1 MAHIPQSMVMSS
13 QSEEDVQHFINDQ
26 QGIFKDLHKVKFVF
40 KAFFILYSFIDWIW
54 LAFCL
59 DSPELRGERRSP
71 NSVLPC

>member
-40 KAFFILYSFIDWIW
+40 KAFLFSIASLTGYGWRF
-54 LAFCL
+54 
-59 DSPELRGERRSP
+59 
-71 NSVLPC
+71 VLIHLS